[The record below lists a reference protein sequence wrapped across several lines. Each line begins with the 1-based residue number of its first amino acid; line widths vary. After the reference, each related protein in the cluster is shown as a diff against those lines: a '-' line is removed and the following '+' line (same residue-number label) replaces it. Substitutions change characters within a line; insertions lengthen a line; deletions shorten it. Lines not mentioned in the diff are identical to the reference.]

1 MKSSDKMRI
10 HQIQSALILV
20 ALVLVVSFG
29 ARSQT
34 FHHWICGEEVQCVY
48 QHTCGACEEEETGD
62 TSKEKTPKAPDPL
75 QPFCQSGID
84 LKIDPVKVPSE
95 SILITELPALSVNLI
110 ETKRFR
116 TSTPSRAPP
125 VLV

>member
-1 MKSSDKMRI
+1 MNSSDKMRI
-10 HQIQSALILV
+10 HQILSALMLV

-29 ARSQT
+29 ARSQA

-48 QHTCGACEEEETGD
+48 QHACAACEEEKTGD
-62 TSKEKTPKAPDPL
+62 NSNEKTPKAPDPL
-75 QPFCQSGID
+75 QPFCKSGID
-84 LKIDPVKVPSE
+84 LKIDPVKVCSE
-95 SILITELPALSVNLI
+95 SIQVTELPALSINLI
-110 ETKRFR
+110 ETTRFR

>member
-1 MKSSDKMRI
+1 MRI
-10 HQIQSALILV
+10 HQILSALMLI

-48 QHTCGACEEEETGD
+48 QHVCAACEEEETGD
-62 TSKEKTPKAPDPL
+62 ASNEKTPKAPDPL

-84 LKIDPVKVPSE
+84 IKIDPVKVSSE
-95 SILITELPALSVNLI
+95 SIQVTALPALSVNLI
-110 ETKRFR
+110 EAKRFR
-116 TSTPSRAPP
+116 SSTPSRAPP